1 MSRVVGDIA
10 VEVSADITGL
20 QRGLSRG
27 GQAVSDFGTKAE
39 KMAANLAAVTKGVG
53 AVAAAATAAVAVLA
67 NVTRG
72 IAETGDAAKRA
83 GVDFEDFQ
91 RLSFVAK
98 QNRIEVDALTDG
110 IKEMQLRVDEF
121 VTTGAGSASEALN
134 RLGFNAR
141 DLEDRLRD
149 PSELFLEITKRL
161 EDLDAAA
168 QIRVTDEVFGGT
180 AGERFVELLSQ
191 GEGAIR
197 ETMNRADDL
206 GLVLGRDV
214 LESAEEVDRK
224 FSEIQERIS
233 TMAKRGVVELAEAIN
248 DAFTV
253 DVDEFFGGNAD
264 RARAILG
271 DENYQRLKEAPDLVE
286 DYGSA
291 LSALGGV
298 IDNVEAKSN
307 EFATTIYR
315 FAEQFRSF
323 GYDNV
328 ANELSNV
335 AVELGVL
342 VMKAEEGEVSA
353 IEFNGALEDLIA
365 RAQQAYSEISA
376 IDQAEFSSV
385 LAGINSLSGA
395 LEGAIARAAE
405 LRATLPA
412 GDTGEIA
419 YGPQNGRGRIQGR
432 RRPTD
437 NAPDSSPRPQ
447 LPSIDADFG
456 APVSSGGG
464 GGGGGG
470 AALLPSR
477 DDFEAFA
484 QAFATEA
491 EKLEI
496 WRSEQ
501 LEKLTEFREAK
512 LATEEEFNELEAA
525 IQKEHG
531 DRLADLEGQQR
542 AERLRAIAGAFG
554 DMSSLMQTENEK
566 LFKIGKAAAI
576 AEATVK
582 GWEAA
587 VKAWDGGLEV
597 SGGNLGVAAAFAAAS
612 LAKTGAM
619 ISNIASQQ
627 IGGGSSG
634 SSSSASATTAA
645 TETQTQTVSEIRF
658 MGSLGAEGSALV
670 DLINSEYE
678 RGNYVRAVVG

>member
-121 VTTGAGSASEALN
+121 VTTGAGSASEALT

-168 QIRVTDEVFGGT
+168 QIRVADEVFGGT

-315 FAEQFRSF
+315 FAEQFRAF

-432 RRPTD
+432 RLPTD
-437 NAPDSSPRPQ
+437 SAPDSSPRPQ

-456 APVSSGGG
+456 APVSSGG

-542 AERLRAIAGAFG
+542 ADRLRAIAGALG
-554 DMSSLMQTENEK
+554 DVATLMQTENEK

-576 AEATVK
+576 AEATVS
-582 GWEAA
+582 GLNAA
-587 VKAWDGGLEV
+587 AKAWDVGMGVGGPP
-597 SGGNLGVAAAFAAAS
+597 VAAAFTAAS
-612 LAKTGAM
+612 LARTGAM

-634 SSSSASATTAA
+634 SSSSAATTATTA
-645 TETQTQTVSEIRF
+645 TQTQTVSEIHLI
-658 MGSLGAEGSALV
+658 GSNFDAGSIV
-670 DLINSEYE
+670 EIINAEYE